1 MRDYKK
7 IKAFQFADELAIK
20 IYKLSQSFPKDELYG
35 LTSQI
40 RRAAVSVPS
49 NIAEGA
55 SRQHKKDYLNFL
67 YNSRG
72 SIAEVEYILQLS
84 FKLGYVTNEI
94 FIEINQL
101 REETAKVLA
110 GLINSVEEETKQG
123 KAELLSSFL

>member
-7 IKAFQFADELAIK
+7 IKAYQHANKLVLAV
-20 IYKLSQSFPKDELYG
+20 YSLSKNFPKHEIYG

-40 RRAAVSVPS
+40 RRASISVPT

-72 SIAEVEYILQLS
+72 SVAEVEYLLELASNLDYLNIEDFNKVDLIRQEAAKTLS
-84 FKLGYVTNEI
+84 
-94 FIEINQL
+94 
-101 REETAKVLA
+101 
-110 GLINSVEEETKQG
+110 GLIESVEQEVNLIE
-123 KAELLSSFL
+123 A